1 MIFRSSPFVA
11 IISLFALGL
20 FTGCGESDSA
30 RAARYEQAMEN
41 AKSALKGG
49 GGAVPEDA
57 QLKVELSPDEK
68 ASEDTSR
75 KLILLCAADLGD
87 PFQQLQAD
95 LMRAAVRTL
104 EGYRFKV
111 LDAAGDVGK
120 QLDVLGEAQS
130 LQPAWLLV
138 QPVEERLSAALL
150 ENARGQG
157 ARIVAL
163 DQRVPE
169 TSCEALVFAD
179 QAKIGRMAG
188 ELVLAALK
196 RKAADEKKPQVTGR
210 VVQIRGRD
218 DAYASKARAEAFAAV
233 LHAEPGII
241 IVHDAPGDWTVD
253 GGRARAKDALKLQ
266 KSFDVVFAHNDAMA
280 RGASEALTAVQQREN
295 VLIVGVDGIAGKNGG
310 QEMLRR
316 GVIDATILQP
326 MPLEIAFSWIQKSI
340 NDSNFKPDRRAEREP
355 LALTPKNIDEMGRKA
370 SK

>member
-1 MIFRSSPFVA
+1 MIFRPRLLVA
-11 IISLFALGL
+11 LISLSAVGL

-49 GGAVPEDA
+49 GGAAPDEA
-57 QLKVELSPDEK
+57 QMKVQLSPDEK
-68 ASEDTSR
+68 AAEDTSR

-95 LMRAAVRTL
+95 LMRVAVRTL
-104 EGYRFKV
+104 DGYRFKV

-120 QLDVLGEAQS
+120 RVDVLGQAQS

-150 ENARGQG
+150 ESARGQG

-169 TSCEALVFAD
+169 ASCEAMVFAD
-179 QAKIGRMAG
+179 QAKIGRMAA
-188 ELVLAALK
+188 EVVLAALK

-210 VVQIRGRD
+210 VVQIRGRE

-241 IVHDAPGDWTVD
+241 IVHDAPGDWTVE
-253 GGRARAKDALKLQ
+253 GGKARAQDALRLQ

-280 RGASEALTAVQQREN
+280 RGASEVLSAAQQREN
-295 VLIVGVDGIAGKNGG
+295 VMIVGVDGIAGKNGG
-310 QEMLRR
+310 QELLRR

-326 MPLEIAFSWIQKSI
+326 MPLETAFSWIQKSI
-340 NDSNFKPDRRAEREP
+340 NDPNFKPERRVEREP
-355 LALTPKNIDEMGRKA
+355 ITLTPKNIDDVTRKA